1 MILALRAIQ
10 WYNSRMSTDAHH
22 KSSRT
27 AMMPVTTMEEVPVL
41 SENERAEM
49 LASLR
54 AAEGRIA
61 AGHYSVYDP
70 QTFKDRLL
78 GIYRAAKNAKTA

>member
-10 WYNSRMSTDAHH
+10 WHNSLMSTDAHQI
-22 KSSRT
+22 
-27 AMMPVTTMEEVPVL
+27 
-41 SENERAEM
+41 ERAEM

-61 AGHYSVYDP
+61 AGHYTVYDP

-78 GIYRAAKNAKTA
+78 GIYRAAKNAKMA